1 MSEEGGAVPTPW
13 VLDVSVLIAVARA
26 DAEVTRLI
34 LELDARG
41 QPLVLSAM
49 AMAAASLD
57 ARSSDA
63 DDALR
68 GLERLDNVEVAPLGD
83 AEQAARLATVI
94 ARTGL
99 DAWDAHVAAVADAA
113 VCPILTLDAAKWRM
127 HSGDLDESLHF
138 FEIADPDPGQNDD
151 PSA

>member
-1 MSEEGGAVPTPW
+1 VSEEGGAAPTPW

-26 DAEVTRLI
+26 DAEVTGLI

-41 QPLVLSAM
+41 QPLVLSAL

-57 ARSSDA
+57 ARTSDA

-68 GLERLDNVEVAPLGD
+68 GLERLDNVEVAALRD
-83 AEQAARLATVI
+83 AEQAARLAAVI

-99 DAWDAHVAAVADAA
+99 DAWDAPCGRSRRCGGLPHPHPGRGEVARA
-113 VCPILTLDAAKWRM
+113 CGR
-127 HSGDLDESLHF
+127 S
-138 FEIADPDPGQNDD
+138 
-151 PSA
+151 